1 MAVVLPGARG
11 RRNPEWS
18 PPGSAWPRSLRNQS
32 AAFRAGRRRIGFIG
46 EAQGDDG
53 GCPLRDVRLY
63 VGAFATYE
71 RRLSYVLEGQEVAA
85 PQRVLVHS

>member
-1 MAVVLPGARG
+1 MRHKAMT
-11 RRNPEWS
+11 
-18 PPGSAWPRSLRNQS
+18 
-32 AAFRAGRRRIGFIG
+32 
-46 EAQGDDG
+46 G

-71 RRLSYVLEGQEVAA
+71 RRLLYVLEGQEVAA